1 MAASQAPES
10 CSDSKQVLLI
20 VLSVLFMVVT
30 VFGISFR
37 LYSRLFVLRKVFAE
51 DGLMLVGTVFALG
64 LSSIFV
70 TDAYHGYGTHFADI
84 QTRPANQ
91 TLLYNLTF
99 AISLVYA
106 ATTLFVKF
114 SFLML
119 YLRIDDRK
127 PMRWT
132 VYTLMAIIIGQA
144 LMTTTVMSLSYIV
157 PSQWGDA
164 SQGDASNIRI
174 KPVTAQA
181 FWNAADVMSA
191 VTSTAVYVAPFFIL
205 RGLQLPKRQKWGV
218 AVLLGLGIL
227 PVAASCIKTYYIWSM
242 YLSRDV
248 YYQIVNAAIWVQ
260 VEVHLAILCSS
271 VQTYRVLLRG
281 FCPRCCRSPDDGCTT
296 EHEAASFPPQSPM
309 RSAESLSGQFPAGTF
324 DSWANWEPSI
334 SEESSA
340 YMKGNASRTPSPTG
354 NNGVA
359 TVPAGMRQ
367 QFPSIAARIGGEGP
381 NVWLFEAAQD
391 KRFSPPWPLSH

>member
-1 MAASQAPES
+1 MAASQAPEGDS
-10 CSDSKQVLLI
+10 GSKQVLLI
-20 VLSVLFMVVT
+20 VISVVLMVVT
-30 VFGISFR
+30 TLGISFR

-51 DGLMLVGTVFALG
+51 DCLMLVGTLFAFG

-70 TDAYHGYGTHFADI
+70 IGAYHGFGTHFADI
-84 QTRPANQ
+84 QAQPANQ
-91 TLLYNLTF
+91 RLLYNLTF
-99 AISLVYA
+99 ASSFVYA

-127 PMRWT
+127 HMRWT
-132 VYTLMAIIIGQA
+132 VYILMAVIIGQTI
-144 LMTTTVMSLSYIV
+144 MTVTVMSLSYIL
-157 PSQWGDA
+157 PTQWSGFT
-164 SQGDASNIRI
+164 QGDMSSIKI
-174 KPVTAQA
+174 KPATAQA
-181 FWNAADVMSA
+181 FWNAADVTSA

-242 YLSRDV
+242 YLTTDA
-248 YYQIVNAAIWVQ
+248 YYDIVNAAIWTQ
-260 VEVHLAILCSS
+260 VEVHLAILCGS

-281 FCPRCCRSPDDGCTT
+281 FCPRCLRSPDDGCTT
-296 EHEAASFPPQSPM
+296 EHEAAPFPPRSPLG
-309 RSAESLSGQFPAGTF
+309 SSQGQNTGSPTGTV

-334 SEESSA
+334 SEVSSA
-340 YMKGNASRTPSPTG
+340 YMKGNASRTPSPQG

-359 TVPAGMRQ
+359 TMPAGIRP
-367 QFPSIAARIGGEGP
+367 QFPSTYCCNLG
-381 NVWLFEAAQD
+381 
-391 KRFSPPWPLSH
+391 